1 MLKIGLTGGIGSGKS
16 TVARLFEH
24 RGVPVIDAD
33 RIARE
38 LVEPGRPALQAIREI
53 FGPEVIEPCGRLD
66 RAKLRSKVFSDPEAK
81 LALETLLHPQ
91 IFAEMA
97 RRAELCQTPYCIL
110 AIPLLV
116 ETGARDRVDRVLVV
130 DCPKALQIERIK
142 RRDRLPEDLILKILA
157 SQAPRK
163 ERLEVADEVIDNT
176 GDLNDLERQV
186 EELHR
191 FYLRLS
197 SERKCRN

>member
-53 FGPEVIEPCGRLD
+53 FGPEVIDPDGRLD

-116 ETGARDRVDRVLVV
+116 ETGAWDRVDRVLVV

-163 ERLEVADEVIDNT
+163 ERLEVADEVIDNA

-197 SERKCRN
+197 SECKRRN